1 MADCT
6 CEMPPEMA
14 QAGRAAPLCHHSSE
28 ERLRETEAS
37 LATLLTYF
45 THTVSVDDLFDKP
58 MRQVADQYAISIIGS
73 EEEYMNITEA
83 EYHIVT
89 AAFLRQASIAIQAL
103 QTSLYLRIVEE
114 AKVQ

>member
-37 LATLLTYF
+37 LANLLSYF
-45 THTVSVDDLFDKP
+45 THHVSVDELFDKP
-58 MRQVADQYAISIIGS
+58 MREVADQYAISIIGS
-73 EEEYMNITEA
+73 EDEYLEVTEA
-83 EYHIVT
+83 EYHIIT

-114 AKVQ
+114 SRPT